1 MKIFPIVIFFLI
13 IVVSIFTLPKALRI
27 YKVKSLY
34 DKDKI
39 VYNFVNM
46 DKIFPSRKIR
56 ASENPK
62 PIKRNIQT
70 LPEQFV
76 FESEMKNLQ
85 EYLDYFWTDGM
96 IVIHKDSIVY
106 ENYWLGNNKSKKHI
120 SWSVAKS
127 FISALVGIAL
137 EEGLIDSLDD
147 PITKYLDDFKNTG
160 YDNVSI
166 KDTLQ
171 MSTGVL
177 FNEDYAD
184 YKSDINRF
192 GRAIATGTSMRD
204 FSKTLT
210 REKEPGT
217 YMHYVSINTQV
228 LGFLLQEV
236 TNKSIS
242 EYLYEKI
249 WNPLGMEDSAYFILD
264 DTEDELALG
273 GLNATL
279 RDYAKFGLLY
289 LQKGRWNDSQILS
302 EQWIKDSHKT
312 DAEHLIPG
320 ERDVSSNPWGYGYQW
335 WVPGFPNTDFTASG
349 VYNQYIYI
357 DPESEIVI
365 AKTSSN
371 YKYTSELQWSKDMH
385 VAMFRSIAKHI
396 ISKN

>member
-1 MKIFPIVIFFLI
+1 MKILLYAILFLALI
-13 IVVSIFTLPKALRI
+13 ISIFILPKALRI
-27 YKVKSLY
+27 HKVKTLY
-34 DKDKI
+34 NKDKI

-46 DKIFPSRKIR
+46 DKIFPSRNIK

-62 PIKRNIQT
+62 PVKRNIQT
-70 LPEQFV
+70 LPETFS
-76 FESEMKNLQ
+76 FEGETKNLQ
-85 EYLDYFWTDGM
+85 EYLDYFWSDGM
-96 IVIHKDSIVY
+96 IVIHKDEIVY
-106 ENYWLGNNKSKKHI
+106 ENYWLDNNESKKHI

-127 FISALVGIAL
+127 FVSALVGIAF
-137 EEGLIDSLDD
+137 EEGLIDSIDD
-147 PITKYLDDFKNTG
+147 PITKYLHDFKNTG

-166 KDTLQ
+166 KDILQ

-184 YKSDINRF
+184 YDSDINRF
-192 GRAIATGTSMRD
+192 GRAIATGKSMRD
-204 FSKTLT
+204 FSRTLT

-264 DTEDELALG
+264 DVEDEFALG

-289 LQKGRWNDSQILS
+289 LQKGRWNNLQILS
-302 EQWIKDSHKT
+302 EQWIEDSHKT
-312 DAEHLIPG
+312 DAEHLVPG
-320 ERDVSSNPWGYGYQW
+320 VRETSSNPWGYGYQW
-335 WVPGFPNTDFTASG
+335 WVPGFPDTDYTASG

-357 DPESEIVI
+357 DPECEIVI

-385 VAMFRSIAKHI
+385 IAMFRSIAQHI
-396 ISKN
+396 KSKD